1 MGKKGFTQG
10 ELNVL
15 MKRKGLYARWVQ
27 LGMSNYEA
35 LRLLLNGR
43 PLPENTRRED
53 VNKFLAYLIHG
64 KTTRS
69 MRQQGLQ

>member
-10 ELNVL
+10 ELNAL

-35 LRLLLNGR
+35 LSLLLDGR
-43 PLPENTRRED
+43 PLPKNTRRED

-64 KTTRS
+64 TTTRS
-69 MRQQGLQ
+69 MRRQGLS